1 MSILDIEPAFART
14 AIPRSPSLGRP
25 QKIGIAFLALWILT
39 SVYFVAPEE
48 QAVVTRFGAVIEP
61 RMMPGIH
68 ASLPWPIDKVTKLK
82 VQQLQRL
89 VVGGDIPDSVL
100 GRTQPLQSQWITGD
114 QNIINM
120 RVVVQYSVSVPSDY
134 LFQSQDV
141 ARAVGAA
148 VESEMARRIAT
159 RNVDAVL
166 TTEKAAI
173 QEEVRAA
180 SQKRINDYRSG
191 VLLSTINIESVTPP
205 PEAADSFRDVASARA
220 DAVRIV
226 NQAEGY
232 ANDVIPKARGE
243 ARQLIEESEAYKQRN
258 INEAGGNASRFTQ
271 LNAEYSKAAQVTGDR
286 LYAEAMEQIL
296 PKIRKM
302 IVDKNGNLDLTII
315 RKADPPPAAAA
326 PKK

>member
-1 MSILDIEPAFART
+1 M
-14 AIPRSPSLGRP
+14 
-25 QKIGIAFLALWILT
+25 
-39 SVYFVAPEE
+39 
-48 QAVVTRFGAVIEP
+48 
-61 RMMPGIH
+61 
-68 ASLPWPIDKVTKLK
+68 TKLK

-120 RVVVQYSVSVPSDY
+120 RVVVQYSVS
-134 LFQSQDV
+134 
-141 ARAVGAA
+141 R
-148 VESEMARRIAT
+148 ARRLSVSDRRTWRAPSAP
-159 RNVDAVL
+159 RWNRRWPAASPSRDVDAVL

-191 VLLSTINIESVTPP
+191 VQLSTINIESVTPP

-226 NQAEGY
+226 NEAEGY

-243 ARQLIEESEAYKQRN
+243 ARQLIEESPKPTSRRS
-258 INEAGGNASRFTQ
+258 INEARGDASRFTQ
-271 LNAEYSKAAQVTGDR
+271 LDAEYAKAAQVTGDR
-286 LYAEAMEQIL
+286 LYIEAMEQIL

-315 RKADPPPAAAA
+315 RKGDPPPAA